1 MVRQKSAP
9 NFLPERDRCS
19 QTWSLT
25 GTENVNFE
33 EQVLNLIEFSRVHAV
48 ELNLNSQSNS
58 KRKRGVIDDE
68 DDHGFPK
75 QMPHRCS
82 SLRCGRYLK
91 HRKQVVE
98 IGTTKSTWMDL
109 KCGVPQG
116 SILGPLLFL
125 IYINDLPQVCQ
136 YSEVFLFADDTNI
149 TALNCSVE
157 NFNKDLEAVGKWL
170 ILNKLSLNIDKTVQ
184 VYVSSNSASNQ
195 NIYINNL
202 PLKNASSCKYL
213 GIILD
218 AKLSFNTQ
226 IDLVRTKLRKQCGII
241 SKMRHYVPRGTVLK
255 YYASNIK
262 PILQYGILVYG
273 CTSYTNLLPLL
284 MIQKKIIRLIY
295 FKRNFETI
303 RDVFFDQGI
312 LTIHELHVY
321 ELLKFVLRSVS
332 GLHSEEFL
340 NELFKFEIPTY
351 RTRRA
356 NSELMKIPN
365 LKTKMQRMSIS
376 YRGTKLYNLLKQNFL
391 MPNEFTNFSQANI
404 QSVAHRI
411 RDLFILS
418 NEELIKFI
426 FRQN

>member
-1 MVRQKSAP
+1 MYNRVYNYLETNSLIYIKQFGFRKNHSTVDAISEITEKLRLDMSRSQKYTA
-9 NFLPERDRCS
+9 FLDLKKAFDTLDH
-19 QTWSLT
+19 QILFQKLQMY
-25 GTENVNFE
+25 G
-33 EQVLNLIEFSRVHAV
+33 
-48 ELNLNSQSNS
+48 
-58 KRKRGVIDDE
+58 IDGKDLSW
-68 DDHGFPK
+68 FI
-75 QMPHRCS
+75 S
-82 SLRCGRYLK
+82 YLK

-149 TALNCSVE
+149 TALSCSVE

-195 NIYINNL
+195 NIYINKL
-202 PLKNASSCKYL
+202 PLKNASSSKYL

-218 AKLSFNTQ
+218 AKLSFNTH

-241 SKMRHYVPRGTVLK
+241 SKIRHYVPRGTILK

-273 CTSYTNLLPLL
+273 CTSYTNRLPLL

-426 FRQN
+426 FCQN